1 MNIKPIPSG
10 YKILFIG
17 IAVFSSFAAAVLI
30 GYGLSAIAARREARS
45 ASFHITQWAVDIA
58 EEQKTLIVKL
68 DSNKNTP
75 CSDEDITVLRHQI
88 FSSKYVGD
96 IARLENGAL
105 KCSALWG
112 VWSRPHVL
120 PAERKEAGG
129 GIFLWKDFPS
139 PVAPSIMVDMAA
151 SENVAVFTNPSA
163 FAGVGEH
170 LGELQSRIYSRDG
183 KYIYKEID
191 TTARSETA
199 SNLSSWL
206 KNKLWITGVARNC
219 APAKGPDICSES
231 TVRIDGRPAF
241 LIAGLAGAALGA
253 SIGVA
258 LLLWSRGSFGL
269 RASLMDALRQQKIRI
284 EYQPLRALA
293 TGKVKGA
300 EALARWTHDEVGPI
314 SPATFI
320 PWIESLGLQKT
331 FTRYVVQNALDG
343 VNELL
348 AHQASFYLSINVSP
362 SSLEDDSFFGFL
374 LESVRKRN
382 IEPSRIVLE
391 ITESVQFVSESPAE
405 LFIQYREAGFKIF
418 LDDFGVG
425 YSNLGN
431 LMHWKIDGVKLDRL
445 FVQSIGD
452 SSENVPVL
460 DQVLEMAKQLGLLL
474 VIEGVETQDQADF
487 ILKRAPHA
495 VGQGWL
501 LGRPGPASQLDIGG
515 STAAFGC

>member
-1 MNIKPIPSG
+1 
-10 YKILFIG
+10 
-17 IAVFSSFAAAVLI
+17 
-30 GYGLSAIAARREARS
+30 
-45 ASFHITQWAVDIA
+45 
-58 EEQKTLIVKL
+58 
-68 DSNKNTP
+68 
-75 CSDEDITVLRHQI
+75 
-88 FSSKYVGD
+88 
-96 IARLENGAL
+96 
-105 KCSALWG
+105 
-112 VWSRPHVL
+112 
-120 PAERKEAGG
+120 
-129 GIFLWKDFPS
+129 
-139 PVAPSIMVDMAA
+139 
-151 SENVAVFTNPSA
+151 
-163 FAGVGEH
+163 
-170 LGELQSRIYSRDG
+170 
-183 KYIYKEID
+183 
-191 TTARSETA
+191 
-199 SNLSSWL
+199 
-206 KNKLWITGVARNC
+206 
-219 APAKGPDICSES
+219 
-231 TVRIDGRPAF
+231 
-241 LIAGLAGAALGA
+241 
-253 SIGVA
+253 
-258 LLLWSRGSFGL
+258 
-269 RASLMDALRQQKIRI
+269 MDALRQQKIRI

-405 LFIQYREAGFKIF
+405 LFNQYREAGFKIF